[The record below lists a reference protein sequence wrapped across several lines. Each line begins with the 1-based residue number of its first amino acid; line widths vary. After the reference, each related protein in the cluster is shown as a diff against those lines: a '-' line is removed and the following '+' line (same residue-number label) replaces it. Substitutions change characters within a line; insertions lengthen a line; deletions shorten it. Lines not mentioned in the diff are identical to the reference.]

1 MIISTIYFISLCMSF
16 ILSYYD
22 IKYQEYPIFL
32 WILFTI
38 STIILTPI
46 TKVSIV
52 LCLFG
57 ILAEVVDI
65 NIGSG
70 PLFSHNWL
78 IFTSSSNAFY
88 YSNRC
93 LVRNYLLFSYEKN
106 EKNDS
111 FSTVFKYRLYNRHQL
126 LSFILITLNYQESDK
141 VVGTGRILDF

>member
-1 MIISTIYFISLCMSF
+1 MSTIYFISLCMSF

-38 STIILTPI
+38 STIVLTPI

-70 PLFSHNWL
+70 DFLYLATIGLSLPLHQMLFIIQIGAWL
-78 IFTSSSNAFY
+78 GIIY
-88 YSNRC
+88 C
-93 LVRNYLLFSYEKN
+93 LVMRKM
-106 EKNDS
+106 K
-111 FSTVFKYRLYNRHQL
+111 KR
-126 LSFILITLNYQESDK
+126 
-141 VVGTGRILDF
+141 

>member
-1 MIISTIYFISLCMSF
+1 MIMSTIYFISLCMSF

-38 STIILTPI
+38 STIVLTPI

-57 ILAEVVDI
+57 ILAEVVEI

-70 PLFSHNWL
+70 DFLYLATIGLSLPLHQMLFIIQIGAWL
-78 IFTSSSNAFY
+78 GIIY
-88 YSNRC
+88 C
-93 LVRNYLLFSYEKN
+93 LVMRKMKKTIAFLPFLSIAYIIVTSYSLLF
-106 EKNDS
+106 
-111 FSTVFKYRLYNRHQL
+111 
-126 LSFILITLNYQESDK
+126 
-141 VVGTGRILDF
+141 

>member
-1 MIISTIYFISLCMSF
+1 MSTIYFISLCMSF

-70 PLFSHNWL
+70 DFLYLATIGLSLPLHQMLFIIQIGAWL
-78 IFTSSSNAFY
+78 GIIY
-88 YSNRC
+88 C
-93 LVRNYLLFSYEKN
+93 LVMRKMK
-106 EKNDS
+106 KNDS

>member
-1 MIISTIYFISLCMSF
+1 MSTIYFISLCMSF

-57 ILAEVVDI
+57 I
-65 NIGSG
+65 
-70 PLFSHNWL
+70 
-78 IFTSSSNAFY
+78 
-88 YSNRC
+88 
-93 LVRNYLLFSYEKN
+93 
-106 EKNDS
+106 
-111 FSTVFKYRLYNRHQL
+111 
-126 LSFILITLNYQESDK
+126 
-141 VVGTGRILDF
+141 